1 MRATLQARASAL
13 AHRALT
19 RERRHDQASPRA
31 GVDNHF
37 GLNSSLLPQGSI
49 AALVVSVPQ
58 MIIKARGSM
67 NAATDGPGL

>member
-1 MRATLQARASAL
+1 
-13 AHRALT
+13 
-19 RERRHDQASPRA
+19 
-31 GVDNHF
+31 VDNHF